1 MKRSF
6 IAILFLLF
14 TISTAIADVT
24 PPGVDIKLCPGNNS
38 VIGLDVL
45 TNNQKL
51 DVVFVIDDTGSMG
64 NEINSIKAGAVT
76 LMTDLQAVSDAHFG
90 VVSFDDPAWRTVFHH
105 DLSGDTTSVSTALNL
120 IVASGGGDCPE
131 YAISGLSVAANDM
144 SWRPN
149 SQRIIFL
156 ITDAGVKDA
165 NDPEDNLTDTI
176 ALMNIQGITAN
187 VLVHLSGCPNTNSIF
202 QQIADDTGGELVT
215 GLTHLDDP
223 VDTMQDMLDTQTGT
237 ATVVPVPQACGPLII
252 GIVPSEVTV
261 QRGDPASFVMTISA
275 PSTPFST
282 VVCAVEMQEENGLMF
297 DTLPIRVEIAD
308 LDADGKCDDVDNCP
322 TVANADQAD
331 ADIDGIGDACDTCPN
346 DAANDADGDGVCGD
360 VDNCPTV
367 ANADQLDSD
376 GDGTGDACDPCPFD
390 ADDDIDG
397 DGVCGDVDNC
407 PTVANADQTDT
418 DGDGIGD
425 VCDSDDDNDGVL
437 DGPDIDPLD
446 PTRCIDVDGDGCD
459 DCAVGTDGF
468 GPLPDNDTANDGTDT
483 DSDGVCD
490 TTDTDDDNDGVLDAD
505 DNDPLDPNVCR
516 DVDNDGCDDCSSGTD
531 DPGNDGTDTDGDGL
545 CDAGDSCPNDA
556 DNDADGD
563 GVCGDVDNCP
573 TVANADQ
580 LDSDGDGAGD
590 ACDPCPFDADDDI
603 DGDGVCG
610 DVDNCPTDAN
620 ADQADFDGDG
630 IGDVCD
636 PDDDNDGV
644 NDEDD
649 AYPNSDPSP
658 TVGIGGTE
666 LDIPNR
672 DIGGGATLADYVNT
686 AEENCTDTSGA
697 DCMSESLNVLLDQ
710 GIISGKEKGKL
721 QNAIAKTQGK
731 GKGKGK

>member
-308 LDADGKCDDVDNCP
+308 LDADGKCD
-322 TVANADQAD
+322 
-331 ADIDGIGDACDTCPN
+331 
-346 DAANDADGDGVCGD
+346 D

>member
-367 ANADQLDSD
+367 ANADQ
-376 GDGTGDACDPCPFD
+376 
-390 ADDDIDG
+390 
-397 DGVCGDVDNC
+397 
-407 PTVANADQTDT
+407 TDT